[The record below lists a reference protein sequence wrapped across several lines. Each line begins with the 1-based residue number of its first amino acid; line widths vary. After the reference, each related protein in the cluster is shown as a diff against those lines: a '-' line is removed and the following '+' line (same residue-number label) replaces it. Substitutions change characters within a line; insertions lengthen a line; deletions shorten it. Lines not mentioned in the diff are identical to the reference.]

1 VDFEVLT
8 KIAGIFLLSSVKFFF
23 APGTSVA
30 AGFSPYQTVLITSS
44 GGIAGVS
51 FFYFLGRWMIVYI
64 RSTVSN
70 KRPGHSKKVFTR
82 RNRSIVKFKE
92 GFGLIGLVVVTPAI
106 LSIPIGCVVAAK
118 FYYKNRL
125 TYPLLVISTFVW
137 SVGLTYFSET
147 IRQIFMSA

>member
-1 VDFEVLT
+1 MDIEVFT

-23 APGTSVA
+23 APGTAVA

-44 GGIAGVS
+44 GGIFGVS
-51 FFYFLGRWMIVYI
+51 FFYFLGRWLILYI
-64 RSTVSN
+64 RKTVSHR
-70 KRPGHSKKVFTR
+70 RPKQLKKVFTR
-82 RNRSIVKFKE
+82 KNRNIVKFKD
-92 GFGLIGLVVVTPAI
+92 GFGLIGLVIVTPAI

-125 TYPLLVISTFVW
+125 TYPLLVISTFLW

-147 IRQIFMSA
+147 MRQIFISS